1 MLNSVPKESTQPEA
15 PTVTADSQGLLQG
28 LNQDFVDAIKACDEF
43 KQFPQFFSYA
53 SGLESLIRGN
63 SQLFQIN
70 RKMALEAMGEL
81 IKDRKDKKQVIKEKE
96 QVIKEKEQVI
106 KEKEQVIQ
114 KNEKLIGIFLK
125 FQQFKMAKQI
135 INDQ

>member
-81 IKDRKDKKQVIKEKE
+81 IKDQKDKKEKE
-96 QVIKEKEQVI
+96 QVIK
-106 KEKEQVIQ
+106 QVIQ